1 MSHKE
6 KFTGILLHYGCPLL
20 YDLMC
25 FLFLVEI
32 LEHVVVQKL
41 SFVIRHQVW
50 LQNVL

>member
-6 KFTGILLHYGCPLL
+6 KFTGILIQYACPLL

-32 LEHVVVQKL
+32 LEDLEQKRC
-41 SFVIRHQVW
+41 SPEA
-50 LQNVL
+50 